1 MSQRKATDEQ
11 LIEALQHKTV
21 PEVAALFGMHPRR
34 VYEHKSRLQR
44 EIQAP
49 IVQLPPAADL
59 TYGELVQDRIR
70 RYKRKM
76 QHEEGRKLINV
87 RVPVEGPYALVFMG
101 DPHVDD
107 DGTDW
112 MTLQRDIQIINDTE
126 GMYACNVGD
135 TTNNWVG
142 RLARLYGEQS
152 TSAKEAWILAEGF
165 IKELKHKWLF
175 LIGGNH
181 DAWSGAGDP
190 LDWIT
195 GSVNAL
201 YQSSECR
208 LSVNSGKHSIVINA
222 RHDFAGHSMWNPA
235 HGVMKAVQMGT
246 WDHISVCGHKHV
258 TGYMP
263 LKSPSG
269 RICHAMQVSSY
280 KIFDRYAREKG
291 FRDQN
296 ISPAMV
302 AVVNPA
308 YPDNDPRMITILH
321 DVAEAAE
328 FLRWKREKEA
338 A

>member
-1 MSQRKATDEQ
+1 M
-11 LIEALQHKTV
+11 
-21 PEVAALFGMHPRR
+21 
-34 VYEHKSRLQR
+34 
-44 EIQAP
+44 
-49 IVQLPPAADL
+49 
-59 TYGELVQDRIR
+59 
-70 RYKRKM
+70 
-76 QHEEGRKLINV
+76 
-87 RVPVEGPYALVFMG
+87 
-101 DPHVDD
+101 
-107 DGTDW
+107 
-112 MTLQRDIQIINDTE
+112 
-126 GMYACNVGD
+126 
-135 TTNNWVG
+135 
-142 RLARLYGEQS
+142 
-152 TSAKEAWILAEGF
+152 
-165 IKELKHKWLF
+165 
-175 LIGGNH
+175 
-181 DAWSGAGDP
+181 
-190 LDWIT
+190 
-195 GSVNAL
+195 NAL

-328 FLRWKREKEA
+328 FLRWKREREA

>member
-1 MSQRKATDEQ
+1 MAARKATDEQ
-11 LIEALQHKTV
+11 LIEALQSHTV
-21 PEVAALFGMHPRR
+21 AQVAEMFGMHKRR
-34 VYEHKSRLQR
+34 VYERKARIESEQ
-44 EIQAP
+44 QAP

-59 TYGELVQDRIR
+59 SYSELVRDRIR
-70 RYKRKM
+70 RYERKRE
-76 QHEEGRKLINV
+76 HEEGRKLINV
-87 RVPVEGPYALVFMG
+87 RVPIQGPYALVFMG

-112 MTLQRDIQIINDTE
+112 AALQRDIRIINETE

-190 LDWIT
+190 LEWIT

-208 LSVNSGKHSIVINA
+208 LSVNSGKCSIVINA

-280 KIFDRYAREKG
+280 KIFDRYARERG

-308 YPDNDPRMITILH
+308 YPDTDPRMITILH
-321 DVAEAAE
+321 DVQEAAE
-328 FLRWKREKEA
+328 FLSWKRQREA